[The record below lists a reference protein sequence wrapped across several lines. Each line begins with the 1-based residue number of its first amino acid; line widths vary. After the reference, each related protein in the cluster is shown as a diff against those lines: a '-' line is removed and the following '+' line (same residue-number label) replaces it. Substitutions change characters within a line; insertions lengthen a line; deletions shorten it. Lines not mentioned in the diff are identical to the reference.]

1 VGYNLRAPLI
11 QMTVEAVKRK
21 IGTMTGSSSSSVSLQ
36 LRDGSGQLAA
46 LLDDDARML
55 GYYSPQ
61 DGYVCV
67 CICVT
72 EPVQYFVYKCV
83 ILTIISAHIS
93 QLAS

>member
-1 VGYNLRAPLI
+1 
-11 QMTVEAVKRK
+11 MTVEAVKRK

-67 CICVT
+67 YMCDRACAILCVQVCHINHQCT
-72 EPVQYFVYKCV
+72 YF
-83 ILTIISAHIS
+83 TAR
-93 QLAS
+93 